1 MTLDDLRVFVE
12 VCERGSFTAVARALS
27 CSQSAVS
34 QHVRRLEREFGLS
47 LLERRPRGV
56 LPTSAGRLLRDAAV
70 AGVGRIDAV
79 ALQLRALAAG
89 GAGEV
94 RVSSGAATVRHFMP
108 EAILELRRRHP
119 GVQLT
124 LRTQPTSR
132 ACLTDLA
139 ANRADIALISI
150 SGPIADVELRPIVD
164 LQWSLAVSRDDP
176 MAARASLSAAEL
188 ADIPNIVLPVS
199 SSSRGRLEAV
209 FGEGVLPP
217 QAVSDWDT
225 ALLLAELGVSRA
237 VVATVP
243 NPNWA
248 PSVHPALRLV
258 PIPELPGPTAG
269 WAARSWA
276 DLDPPAVEF
285 AELVARQMCGS
296 E

>member
-1 MTLDDLRVFVE
+1 MTLDDLRVFIE

-56 LPTSAGRLLRDAAV
+56 SPTAAGRLLRDAALT
-70 AGVGRIDAV
+70 GVGRIDA
-79 ALQLRALAAG
+79 AAQQLRALAAG

-94 RVSSGAATVRHFMP
+94 RISSGAATVRHFMP
-108 EAILELRRRHP
+108 EAIVTLRRRYP
-119 GVQLT
+119 GVQIA

-150 SGPIADVELRPIVD
+150 SGPIPDVELRPLIE
-164 LQWSLAVSRDDP
+164 LRWALAVNQHDP
-176 MAARASLSAAEL
+176 LASRASLSAAEL
-188 ADIPNIVLPVS
+188 ADIPDIVLPTS
-199 SSSRGRLEAV
+199 SSSRGRLTAV
-209 FGEGVLPP
+209 LGESALPT

-225 ALLLAELGVSRA
+225 ALLLAELGVNRA

-243 NPNWA
+243 HFA
-248 PSVHPALRLV
+248 SSIHPGLRLV
-258 PIPELPGPTAG
+258 PIPDLPAPTAG

-276 DLDPPAVEF
+276 DLDPPVIEF
-285 AELVARQMCGS
+285 AELVGQRMRGPG
-296 E
+296 